1 MLHVFYKDYALLR
14 SVISEASP
22 KYKCHIVR
30 LNLHPAIRVLRKVL
44 GRNICYFHFLS
55 WKIFVPSV
63 YDAIKQVKQGDHVL
77 LLEMILPSEVWSMSR
92 LLPNDCD
99 LYLWYW
105 NPLHKTYPE
114 KEILSNVLFTKML
127 GFKLFTFDDKDAKD
141 YSLQYHNQFS
151 IRLHFE
157 ERLAIK
163 FDFFF
168 LGRTKDRHTEVEE
181 IKNVLRSYGY
191 RLKFLELSDID
202 TYIPYEKNIRYVLES
217 KCVVD
222 IVQKRQCG
230 MTMRPI
236 EALLYKKKLLTNNVN
251 ISKYDFYSS
260 NNVFIYGRDSIGDL
274 ARFLSIPYEEIDE
287 GIVNKYTVSGWLKAF
302 E

>member
-1 MLHVFYKDYALLR
+1 MLHIFYKDYDLLNT
-14 SVISEASP
+14 VISEAP
-22 KYKCHIVR
+22 PEYKCHVVR
-30 LNLHPAIRVLRKVL
+30 LNIHPVIRVLRKVL
-44 GRNICYFHFLS
+44 GRNIHYFHFLS
-55 WKIFVPSV
+55 RKIFVPSV
-63 YDAIKQVKQGDHVL
+63 YDEIKQVKEGDHVL
-77 LLEMILPSEVWSMSR
+77 LLEMILPSEVLSMSR
-92 LLPNDCD
+92 LLPNGCN
-99 LYLWYW
+99 LYQWYW

-114 KEILSNVLFTKML
+114 KNLRKNILFTKML

-141 YSLQYHNQFS
+141 YNLEYHNQFS

-157 ERLAIK
+157 ERFAIK

-168 LGRTKDRHTEVEE
+168 LGKTKDRHTEIEE

-191 RLKFLELSDID
+191 SLKFLELNDID
-202 TYIPYEKNIRYVLES
+202 IPIPYEENIRYVLES

-222 IVQKRQCG
+222 IVQKQQCG

-251 ISKYDFYSS
+251 ISKYDFYNP

-274 ARFLSIPYEEIDE
+274 PHFLSIPYEEIDE
-287 GIVNKYTVSGWLKAF
+287 NIVNKYTVSGWLKAF